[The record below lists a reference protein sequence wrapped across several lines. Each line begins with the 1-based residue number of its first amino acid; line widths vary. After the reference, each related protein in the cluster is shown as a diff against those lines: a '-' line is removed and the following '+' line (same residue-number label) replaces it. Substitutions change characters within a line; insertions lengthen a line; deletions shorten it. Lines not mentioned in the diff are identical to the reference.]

1 MDIGQTHLSVPYG
14 TTVHGDAEIEAV
26 VSVLRSSTQMG
37 YHVRE
42 MERRVAELFAHRH
55 GVMVNS
61 GSSALEL
68 AAELLALPSGA
79 EVITPVLTFAT
90 TVSCL
95 LRQGYVPA
103 FVDVTAASYLI
114 DVDKIEQMI
123 TPRTRAVC
131 IPNLIGNIAQWD
143 RIAALCERHDLLLIE
158 DSADTLG
165 GTLQDQPSG
174 SWSDISITSFYGS
187 HVINCAGNGGMLCVQ
202 REEWAAR
209 ARLLRSWGRAS
220 SLFAD
225 SEAIENRFN
234 VELEGIPY
242 DAKFVFENVG
252 HNYEPSEVGAA
263 FGLVQLDRLQHN
275 IDARNAWFERQRAFF
290 AEWEHWFILPQQT
303 PQTRTGWLAFPLTL
317 REDTPFSR
325 RDLQIALEQ
334 RGVQTRVVF
343 TGNILRQPGFRNIT
357 CVKAAGGYPQADAV
371 MRGGVLLACHHGLT
385 EEMIAHVHEC
395 FREFA
400 AKH

>member
-1 MDIGQTHLSVPYG
+1 MPYG
-14 TTVHGDAEIEAV
+14 TTVHNDTEIEAV
-26 VSVLRSSTQMG
+26 IRVLRSSTQMG
-37 YHVRE
+37 HHVRE

-79 EVITPVLTFAT
+79 EVITSVLTFAT

-95 LRQGYVPA
+95 VRQGYVPA

-123 TPRTRAVC
+123 TPRTRAVS

-143 RIAALCERHDLLLIE
+143 RIAALCEQHHLLLIE

-165 GTLQDQPSG
+165 GTLQNQPSG
-174 SWSDISITSFYGS
+174 SWSDISITSFYGN

-220 SLFAD
+220 SLFVE

-234 VELEGIPY
+234 VELDGIPY
-242 DAKFVFENVG
+242 DPKFVFESIG
-252 HNYEPSEVGAA
+252 HNYEPSDVGAA
-263 FGLVQLDRLQHN
+263 FGLVQLDQLQHN
-275 IDARNAWFERQRAFF
+275 IDVRNVWFERQRAFF

-317 REDTPFSR
+317 REDAPFSR
-325 RDLQIALEQ
+325 RDLQIALER

-343 TGNILRQPGFRNIT
+343 TGNILRQPGFRDIT
-357 CVKAAGGYPQADAV
+357 CVKAARGYPQADAV
-371 MRGGVLLACHHGLT
+371 TRGGVLLACHYGLT
-385 EEMIAHVHEC
+385 AEMIARVHEC
-395 FREFA
+395 FCEFA